1 MLLMTA
7 VVSIIL
13 GMGMP
18 TAAVYIVLAT
28 VVAPALVDMGIPP
41 LPAHLFLFY
50 FGLLSLLTPPVAVAS
65 MVAAGLAGSDM
76 WRTGIVGVQLAAA
89 AYLLPFLWVF
99 NPALILQ
106 GSIPAI
112 IYAVLTA
119 TCAAYLICESV
130 MSWGRGGASG
140 RLLGLFYFAATIVVG
155 SGTLWVGVES
165 PLSLIV
171 AAAGAAIVY
180 FARRTAKPVEQA
192 TPAQ

>member
-1 MLLMTA
+1 MLLLTA
-7 VVSIIL
+7 VISIIL

-28 VVAPALVDMGIPP
+28 VVAPALVDMGIAP

-99 NPALILQ
+99 NPALIMQ
-106 GSIPAI
+106 GTIPAI

-119 TCAAYLICESV
+119 TCAGYLICESIV
-130 MSWGRGGASG
+130 SFGRGGAAG
-140 RLLGLFYFAATIVVG
+140 RLLGLFYFAATLIVG
-155 SGTLWVGVES
+155 SGTLWVGPES
-165 PLSLIV
+165 PLGLVV
-171 AAAGAAIVY
+171 AAVGAAIVVI
-180 FARRTAKPVEQA
+180 ARRAAKPAEQA
-192 TPAQ
+192 NPAE

>member
-1 MLLMTA
+1 MLGMTA
-7 VVSIIL
+7 IISIIL

-18 TAAVYIVLAT
+18 TSAVYIVLAT

-76 WRTGIVGVQLAAA
+76 WRTGIVGMQLAAA

-106 GSIPAI
+106 GSLPAI

-119 TCAAYLICESV
+119 TCAGFLISEGI
-130 MSWGRGGASG
+130 MSWGRGGLG
-140 RLLGLFYFAATIVVG
+140 RVLALAYFVAVIVVG
-155 SGTLWVGVES
+155 SSTVWLGPES
-165 PLSLIV
+165 PLSLVV
-171 AAAGAAIVY
+171 AAAGAGIVVV
-180 FARRTAKPVEQA
+180 ARRTAKPFEQA
-192 TPAQ
+192 SPAE